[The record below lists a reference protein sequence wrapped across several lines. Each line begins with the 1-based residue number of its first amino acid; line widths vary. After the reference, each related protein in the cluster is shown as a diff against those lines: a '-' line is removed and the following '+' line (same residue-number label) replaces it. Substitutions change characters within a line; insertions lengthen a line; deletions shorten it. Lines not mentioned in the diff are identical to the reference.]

1 MKRHVKTK
9 KMSQIRVAILKR
21 AKLQR
26 SLKKNPKGLASLAYK
41 KCVSNCTI
49 PQPDTNNIIEIECP
63 WNKNRKL
70 VGTKD
75 TAIWTAGKWYK
86 EARTAAYNHIN
97 ASKKKKELEGIFYR
111 NKRRPWFMLSARQEK
126 EMYNKTIPKRM
137 TREERWEALAQAKL
151 AKWEKKNPC
160 PIKDNVNEPDLFEAQ
175 YLPQWQAERDAALER
190 FRDFVVSVYDKL
202 RIVGNRVVKEP
213 HGHMKGSTVAEVK
226 DVDGKGHDVSYPN
239 LKQTD
244 KLYKN
249 ATKAATIAM
258 EKDQTIVDCSLKN
271 HKKTQTRPLIDA
283 KRSYKQAA

>member
-1 MKRHVKTK
+1 
-9 KMSQIRVAILKR
+9 MSRIRVAAFKHNQMRLK
-21 AKLQR
+21 
-26 SLKKNPKGLASLAYK
+26 LKKNPKCLASLEYK
-41 KCVSNCTI
+41 KNVINCTI
-49 PQPDTNNIIEIECP
+49 QQPDSSSIVKLPCKWDLSKTIE
-63 WNKNRKL
+63 
-70 VGTKD
+70 GTKE
-75 TAIWTAGKWYK
+75 TAVWNANKWYK
-86 EARTAAYNHIN
+86 DIRSS
-97 ASKKKKELEGIFYR
+97 SKKKGAWYMLDTRKRIDAKT
-111 NKRRPWFMLSARQEK
+111 NKKLPSEAA
-126 EMYNKTIPKRM
+126 EMYNRTIPKRM

-202 RIVGNRVVKEP
+202 HIVGNRVVKEP
-213 HGHMKGSTVAEVK
+213 HGHMKESKVAEVK
-226 DVDGKGHDVSYPN
+226 DVDGKGHDVRYPN
-239 LKQTD
+239 LKPTD

-258 EKDQTIVDCSLKN
+258 NKDSTIVDCSLKN

>member
-1 MKRHVKTK
+1 MKGHVKTK
-9 KMSQIRVAILKR
+9 KMSQIRVAAFKR
-21 AKLQR
+21 NQMRIK
-26 SLKKNPKGLASLAYK
+26 LKKNPKCLASLEYK
-41 KCVSNCTI
+41 KNVTNCTI
-49 PQPDTNNIIEIECP
+49 PQLDSSSIVLVECP
-63 WNKNRKL
+63 WDK
-70 VGTKD
+70 TKTIPMAKE
-75 TAIWTAGKWYK
+75 TAVWNANKWYK
-86 EARTAAYNHIN
+86 DIRSS
-97 ASKKKKELEGIFYR
+97 SKKKGAWYMLDKKER
-111 NKRRPWFMLSARQEK
+111 KD
-126 EMYNKTIPKRM
+126 MYNRTIPKRM

-202 RIVGNRVVKEP
+202 HIVGNRVAKEP
-213 HGHMKGSTVAEVK
+213 HGHMEGSTVAEVK
-226 DVDGKGHDVSYPN
+226 DVDGKGHDVNYPN
-239 LKQTD
+239 LKPTD

-258 EKDQTIVDCSLKN
+258 DKDSTIVDCSLKN

>member
-1 MKRHVKTK
+1 MKGHVKTK
-9 KMSQIRVAILKR
+9 KMSRTRVAILKR

-26 SLKKNPKGLASLAYK
+26 SLKKNPNGLASLAYK

-49 PQPDTNNIIEIECP
+49 PQSDANNIIEIECP
-63 WNKNRKL
+63 WNKSRKL

-75 TAIWTAGKWYK
+75 TAIWTARKWYK
-86 EARTAAYNHIN
+86 EARTVAYSRIN
-97 ASKKKKELEGIFYR
+97 ASKKEGISCHS
-111 NKRRPWFMLSARQEK
+111 KRRPWFMLSAKQEK
-126 EMYNKTIPKRM
+126 EMYNKTVPKRM
-137 TREERWEALAQAKL
+137 TREEFWEKLAQGKL
-151 AKWEKKNPC
+151 EKWIKKHPR

-175 YLPQWQAERDAALER
+175 YVPEWEAERDAALER

-202 RIVGNRVVKEP
+202 HIVGNRVAKEP
-213 HGHMKGSTVAEVK
+213 HGHMEGSTVAEVK
-226 DVDGKGHDVSYPN
+226 DVDGKGHDVNYPN
-239 LKQTD
+239 LKPTD

-258 EKDQTIVDCSLKN
+258 DKDSTIVDCSLKN

>member
-1 MKRHVKTK
+1 
-9 KMSQIRVAILKR
+9 MSRIRVAAFKR
-21 AKLQR
+21 NQMCIK
-26 SLKKNPKGLASLAYK
+26 LKKNPKCLASLEYK
-41 KCVSNCTI
+41 KNVNNCTI

-63 WNKNRKL
+63 WNESRKL

-86 EARTAAYNHIN
+86 EARAAAYSRIN
-97 ASKKKKELEGIFYR
+97 ESKKKKGIFYH

-126 EMYNKTIPKRM
+126 EMYNRTVKKRM

-202 RIVGNRVVKEP
+202 HIVGNRVVKEP
-213 HGHMKGSTVAEVK
+213 YGHMKESTVAEVK
-226 DVDGKGHDVSYPN
+226 DVDGKGHDVRYPN
-239 LKQTD
+239 LKPTD

-249 ATKAATIAM
+249 ATKAATVAM
-258 EKDQTIVDCSLKN
+258 NRDSTIVDCSLKN